1 MRGSPIQNHRDID
14 RLLSETRRIAVLGI
28 KPADR
33 MPAPAH
39 MIPAYM
45 NRAGYDIVPVPVYYP
60 DVSDILG
67 KPVHRRVAD
76 VPGRVDVVNVFRK
89 PEDLE
94 PHLDDLIKAR
104 PRAVWLQTGIR
115 HDAFAER
122 LLAAGI
128 DVVQDQCMMVEHRRW
143 RSGA

>member
-1 MRGSPIQNHRDID
+1 MRGSLLQHHRDID
-14 RLLSETRRIAVLGI
+14 RLLGRTRCIAVLGI
-28 KPADR
+28 KPEHK

-39 MIPAYM
+39 MVPAYLQ
-45 NRAGYDIVPVPVYYP
+45 RCGYEMVPVPVYYP
-60 DVSDILG
+60 EATEILG
-67 KPVHRRVAD
+67 KPVFRAVAD
-76 VPGRVDVVNVFRK
+76 IRGRVDVVDVFRK
-89 PEDLE
+89 AEDLE
-94 PHLDDLIKAR
+94 PHLDDLLKAR

-115 HDAFAER
+115 HDGFAER